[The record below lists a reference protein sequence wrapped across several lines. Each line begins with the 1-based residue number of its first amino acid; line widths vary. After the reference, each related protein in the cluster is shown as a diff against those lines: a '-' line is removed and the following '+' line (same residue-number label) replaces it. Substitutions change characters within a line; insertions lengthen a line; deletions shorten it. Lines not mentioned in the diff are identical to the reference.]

1 MSFNIR
7 AQLAP
12 IWLSLSLF
20 AQADLA
26 GAAAPLTL
34 EEAAQLALANQ
45 PLITGQQAAINA
57 AEKNAV
63 AAAQLP
69 DPKLKVGLSEL
80 PITGSEA
87 FSVRRDNF
95 TQFKVGV
102 AQEFPRAEKRRLRG
116 AMSHLEAERDS
127 QELEVIHRAVVRD
140 AGLAW
145 LDVYHSER
153 ERALIQAQEREVESQ
168 VEALG
173 IAYRAGKASQAD
185 VLSAQVALDL
195 LKDREW
201 DFARQASRS
210 RAALGRWIGAAADRP
225 LAENLPALPVPSR
238 KNLIAH
244 GQNHPQLSYLDK
256 QVEMAQTDVAL
267 ARQAYKPDWSLE
279 VSYGNRPAFPD
290 FFSVQVGIDLP
301 VFTGKRQDPALASKL
316 SLLDKSRS
324 MKEDAERVL
333 KSDAEKNYT
342 DWEASTAR
350 VVRYEASILPQ
361 AKQRIAAALAAY
373 QSGRADLNSVLEA
386 RRDELELKLQQ
397 LALQVEAA
405 RAQLQLQYF
414 LNRGMP

>member
-20 AQADLA
+20 AQADPA

-34 EEAAQLALANQ
+34 EEAAQLALTNQ
-45 PLITGQQAAINA
+45 PLLAGQQAAINA

-69 DPKLKVGLSEL
+69 DPRLKLGIDSL

-87 FSVRRDNF
+87 FSVRRDDF

-102 AQEFPRAEKRRLRG
+102 SQEFPRAEKRRLRG
-116 AMSHLEAERDS
+116 AMAQLEAQRDTE
-127 QELEVIHRAVVRD
+127 ELEVTRRAIKRD
-140 AGLAW
+140 AAQAW
-145 LDVYHSER
+145 LEVFYPES
-153 ERALIQAQEREVESQ
+153 ALMLVQAQEK
-168 VEALG
+168 EAEAQLEAAK
-173 IAYRAGKASQAD
+173 IAYHAGRVSQAD
-185 VLSAQVALDL
+185 VLASQVALDL
-195 LKDREW
+195 LKDREA

-210 RAALGRWIGAAADRP
+210 RASLARWIGGDAGRP

-238 KNLIAH
+238 EALIAH
-244 GQNHPQLSYLDK
+244 VQNHPHLSYLDK
-256 QVEMAQTDVAL
+256 QVEVAQTDVEL

-290 FFSVQVGIDLP
+290 FFSVQVGMDLP

-324 MKEDAERVL
+324 LKEDALRTL
-333 KSDAEKNYT
+333 KADAERSYA
-342 DWEASTAR
+342 DWQSSEAR
-350 VVRYEASILPQ
+350 LQRFDDSILPQ
-361 AKQRIAAALAAY
+361 AKKRVNAALASY
-373 QSGRADLNSVLEA
+373 QSGRGDLNAVLDA
-386 RRDELELKLQQ
+386 RRAELDLELQRLS
-397 LALQVEAA
+397 LRVDAA

-414 LNRGMP
+414 LQ

>member
-20 AQADLA
+20 TQADLA

-45 PLITGQQAAINA
+45 PLLAGQQAAISA

-69 DPKLKVGLSEL
+69 DPRLKLGIDSL

-87 FSVRRDNF
+87 FSVRRDDF

-102 AQEFPRAEKRRLRG
+102 SQEFPRAEKRRLRG
-116 AMSHLEAERDS
+116 AMAQLEAQRDTE
-127 QELEVIHRAVVRD
+127 ELEVTRRAIKRD
-140 AGLAW
+140 AALAW
-145 LDVYHSER
+145 LEVFYPES
-153 ERALIQAQEREVESQ
+153 ALTLVQAQEKEM
-168 VEALG
+168 EAQFEAAK
-173 IAYRAGKASQAD
+173 IAYRASRVSQAD
-185 VLSAQVALDL
+185 VLASQVALDL
-195 LKDREW
+195 LKDREA

-210 RAALGRWIGAAADRP
+210 RASLARWIGGDAARP
-225 LAENLPALPVPSR
+225 LADTLPQSR
-238 KNLIAH
+238 FPQGRVTLIANV
-244 GQNHPQLSYLDK
+244 QNHPQLNYLDK
-256 QVEMAQTDVAL
+256 QVEMSQTDVEL
-267 ARQAYKPDWSLE
+267 ARQAYKPDWNLE

-316 SLLDKSRS
+316 SLLDKSRT
-324 MKEDAERVL
+324 MKEDAQRVL
-333 KSDAEKNYT
+333 KADAERSYA
-342 DWEASTAR
+342 DWQSSEER
-350 VVRYEASILPQ
+350 LQRFDDSILPQ
-361 AKQRIAAALAAY
+361 AKNRVNAALAAY
-373 QSGRADLNSVLEA
+373 QAGRGELNTVLLA
-386 RRDELELKLQQ
+386 RRDELEIKLQRLN
-397 LALQVEAA
+397 LAVEAQ

-414 LNRGMP
+414 LQ

>member
-12 IWLSLSLF
+12 ICLSLSLF
-20 AQADLA
+20 TQADLA

-45 PLITGQQAAINA
+45 PLLASQQASITA

-63 AAAQLP
+63 AAEQLP

-95 TQFKVGV
+95 TQYKVGV
-102 AQEFPRAEKRRLRG
+102 TQEFPRAEKRRLRG
-116 AMSHLEAERDS
+116 AIGRLEAERDTE
-127 QELEVIHRAVVRD
+127 ELEVIRRTVKRD

-145 LDVYHSER
+145 LEAFYPES
-153 ERALIQAQEREVESQ
+153 ALSLVQSQEKEIQTQLEAVE
-168 VEALG
+168 
-173 IAYRAGKASQAD
+173 IAYRAGRASQAD
-185 VLSAQVALDL
+185 ILAWQVTLDL
-195 LKDREW
+195 LKDRRA
-201 DFARQASRS
+201 DFVRQAQ
-210 RAALGRWIGAAADRP
+210 RARAQLARWIGEDAARP
-225 LAENLPALPVPSR
+225 LADTLPQSRLPQDRGAL
-238 KNLIAH
+238 LAH
-244 GQNHPQLSYLDK
+244 VENHPRLSYLDK

-267 ARQAYKPDWSLE
+267 ARQAYKPDWNLE

-290 FFSVQVGIDLP
+290 FFSVQVGFDLP
-301 VFTGKRQDPALASKL
+301 VFTKNRQDPALASKL

-324 MKEDAERVL
+324 MKEDAQRTLKADAGRSYADWQSSGERL
-333 KSDAEKNYT
+333 QRFDE
-342 DWEASTAR
+342 
-350 VVRYEASILPQ
+350 SILPL

-373 QSGRADLNSVLEA
+373 QAGRIDLNTVLLA
-386 RRDELELKLQQ
+386 RRDELEIKLQRLN
-397 LALQVEAA
+397 LAVEAQ

-414 LNRGMP
+414 LQ